1 MNNGNVLSTL
11 DASFRSLWYELL
23 NFLPEIVLAL
33 VVVIVG
39 WIIASSLKHL
49 VERIFKTLKVNEA
62 LDAAGVDKLTERA
75 GYKLHAGYFVGTLVK
90 WFVILVF
97 FIAAL
102 DILALDQVNV
112 FFREVVLGYL
122 PKVIV
127 AVLILL
133 VAIVLAN
140 VASASVRAAAQAGGF
155 ASAGLLGTI
164 TRYAILVFAVLAALT
179 QLEIAPELV
188 QILFM
193 GIVFAA
199 SLAAGLAFGLGGR
212 DAAAKYVNKVSGGA
226 DRPHQPQQQHHHHH

>member
-1 MNNGNVLSTL
+1 MNNGNILASL
-11 DASFRSLWYELL
+11 EASFLSLWYELL
-23 NFLPEIVLAL
+23 NFLPEIVSAL
-33 VVVIVG
+33 VVIIVG
-39 WIIASSLKHL
+39 WVIASSLKQV
-49 VERIFKTLKVNEA
+49 VERVFKTLKVNEA
-62 LDAAGVDKLTERA
+62 LNAAGVDTLAERA
-75 GYKLHAGYFVGTLVK
+75 GYRLQAGYFVGTLVK

-133 VAIVLAN
+133 VAVVVAN

-155 ASAGLLGTI
+155 ASAGLLGTVA
-164 TRYAILVFAVLAALT
+164 RYAIIVFAVLAALT

-212 DAAAKYVNKVSGGA
+212 EAAGKYISEMSSGAA
-226 DRPHQPQQQHHHHH
+226 DQLRRP

>member
-1 MNNGNVLSTL
+1 MNNQNILTTL
-11 DASFRSLWYELL
+11 EMSFRSLWSELL

-33 VVVIVG
+33 VVLIVG
-39 WIIASSLKHL
+39 WIIAGSLKHI
-49 VERIFKTLKVNEA
+49 VERVFKTLKVNDA
-62 LDAAGVDKLTERA
+62 LDAAGMDTLAKKA
-75 GYKLHAGYFVGTLVK
+75 GYSLKAGEFVGTLVK
-90 WFVILVF
+90 WFVIIVF
-97 FIAAL
+97 AIAAF
-102 DILALDQVNV
+102 DILNLTQVNV

-133 VAIVLAN
+133 VAVVVAN
-140 VASASVRAAAQAGGF
+140 VASASVVAGARAAGF
-155 ASAGLLGTI
+155 RSSDMLGTVA
-164 TRYAILVFAVLAALT
+164 RYAIIVFAVLAAMT

-212 DAAAKYVNKVSGGA
+212 DAAAKYISKMSGGQGGGG
-226 DRPHQPQQQHHHHH
+226 DHHHPRH